1 MLLAAAASFR
11 FFWLCG
17 LCVPRVCSSL
27 QPMFLWRFAFRVC
40 FAPVAVAYVCGS
52 FDEFHVLSPLCC
64 VLISA

>member
-17 LCVPRVCSSL
+17 LCVRTCL
-27 QPMFLWRFAFRVC
+27 FLVATHVFVAFAFRVC

>member
-1 MLLAAAASFR
+1 MLLAAAAFR
-11 FFWLCG
+11 FFG
-17 LCVPRVCSSL
+17 CVVCAYVRVCSSL